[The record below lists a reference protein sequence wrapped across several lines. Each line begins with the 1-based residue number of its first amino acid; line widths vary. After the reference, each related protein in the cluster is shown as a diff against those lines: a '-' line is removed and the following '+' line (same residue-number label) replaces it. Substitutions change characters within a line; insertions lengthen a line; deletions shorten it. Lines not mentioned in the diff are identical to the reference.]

1 VTIHPSTDAPEYYT
15 FLGRLRRVSPRKIAG
30 LLRWR
35 RMASRCA
42 KYEGPPFYIGPRPT
56 FDIAPTARIRGGNG
70 IFLKQDIDLRIDG
83 ELILDDNVY
92 MQQGAVIS
100 AHSRVEIGT
109 NTGFAEYVSI
119 HDNDHGRGGDDVSFR
134 TVQHESAPVTIGRN
148 VWIGCK
154 ATVTKG
160 VTIGDNAIVAAGAV
174 VTRDVPANA
183 IVAGVPAKVIGQV
196 GG

>member
-1 VTIHPSTDAPEYYT
+1 MTIHPSTDTPEYYT
-15 FLGRLRRVSPRKIAG
+15 FLGRLRRVSPAKIAA
-30 LLRWR
+30 LLRWKR
-35 RMASRCA
+35 LSSRCE
-42 KYEGPPFYIGPRPT
+42 YQGPPFYVGPRT
-56 FDIAPTARIRGGNG
+56 TLDITPRSKITAGTG
-70 IFLKQDIDLRIDG
+70 IYLKQDIDLRIDG
-83 ELILDDNVY
+83 ELILGDNVY

-100 AHSRVEIGT
+100 AHNRVEIGT

-134 TVQHESAPVTIGRN
+134 TVQHDTAPVTIGRN

-196 GG
+196 SG